1 MRVIDVDT
9 HVIEPA
15 SVWDLLSAEDQE
27 FKPAILR
34 KEVGAKVHAHFAGP
48 NTREF
53 WVIDNMLYGK
63 HDAEAIASYS
73 NGELTVGA
81 VTLEDV
87 PARLADLDAQ
97 GVDTQVVFSSLF
109 LNIRC
114 VRANAELALTGAYNR
129 WIAQRC
135 ADSHGRLRW
144 IFVPSLKNPQETV
157 RDMDWAV
164 RNGAVGVLFR
174 GIEGDR
180 FLDFK
185 ADYKGQVTFFSNEVY
200 EELCTRLD
208 MWDKPPSVFRRN
220 IITENVDLNSLIGR
234 EFEIQNVRFLG
245 VAECSPCHWQDGAFS
260 PGTHEALKDRG
271 GLRAKILCDGVL
283 KAEQSG

>member
-1 MRVIDVDT
+1 MSNAADIRIKHLFISPGHNFFGHHDREPSQ
-9 HVIEPA
+9 HPMIEC
-15 SVWDLLSAEDQE
+15 AEM
-27 FKPAILR
+27 KCL
-34 KEVGAKVHAHFAGP
+34 AG
-48 NTREF
+48 
-53 WVIDNMLYGK
+53 
-63 HDAEAIASYS
+63 
-73 NGELTVGA
+73 
-81 VTLEDV
+81 
-87 PARLADLDAQ
+87 
-97 GVDTQVVFSSLF
+97 
-109 LNIRC
+109 
-114 VRANAELALTGAYNR
+114 
-129 WIAQRC
+129 
-135 ADSHGRLRW
+135 
-144 IFVPSLKNPQETV
+144 
-157 RDMDWAV
+157 
-164 RNGAVGVLFR
+164 R